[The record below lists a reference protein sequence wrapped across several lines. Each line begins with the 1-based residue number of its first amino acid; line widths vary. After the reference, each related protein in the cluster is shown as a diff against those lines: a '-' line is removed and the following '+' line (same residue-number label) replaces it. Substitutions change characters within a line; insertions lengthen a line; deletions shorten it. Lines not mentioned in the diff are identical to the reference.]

1 MKIKMLLLALLS
13 VTFVYGQQ
21 AIILPEHPR
30 PDFERS
36 QWINLNG
43 DWDFK
48 FDPQDVGIK
57 EGWGKNQQNY
67 PQKFMYLFLG
77 DLNCLELR
85 TKRILLG
92 TNER

>member
-21 AIILPEHPR
+21 AGILPEHPR

-57 EGWGKNQQNY
+57 EGWEKISKSIHK
-67 PQKFMYLFLG
+67 KFMYLFLG
-77 DLNCLELR
+77 DLNCLELMM
-85 TKRILLG
+85 KRILLG